1 MFWSWIKFYDEVG
14 NFNNEKLLKLLE
26 NAKRARIKKKGS
38 YKSAWWEIILFGS
51 VSKKQ
56 VWQFIN
62 RFSIFINSGLDVK
75 WALWILVKQ
84 TKNVYFRKIIKEI
97 RENIDHWILIN
108 NSMSRYPDVFD
119 PLTVALV
126 WVWENTGLL
135 WKILNDLDKNLLES
149 IEIRSKIKW
158 AMIYPAILLFLT
170 ISMVVFMMVMIVP
183 RIAEGFAK
191 QNVELPW
198 PTKVIISISEFIQHD
213 YLIILWVIFG
223 VYLIY
228 RLIKSTYLWRL
239 KYAQIAMNLPIF
251 WFIVRQSNIVYFIKS
266 FSTLLDAWVLLLE
279 SIKTSSQ
286 VVPNLAYK
294 KEIMRIKN
302 EVEFWLTIS
311 KSIWL
316 NNEYEDS
323 IYLNKF
329 FPEEFAYVINTW
341 EETWTLSESIKKVWV
356 NYNKELRR
364 YIWNMSTMLEPL
376 IIVIVWTLVGAIVIA
391 IMLPFFELWKVVQNM

>member
-126 WVWENTGLL
+126 WVW
-135 WKILNDLDKNLLES
+135 
-149 IEIRSKIKW
+149 
-158 AMIYPAILLFLT
+158 
-170 ISMVVFMMVMIVP
+170 
-183 RIAEGFAK
+183 
-191 QNVELPW
+191 
-198 PTKVIISISEFIQHD
+198 
-213 YLIILWVIFG
+213 
-223 VYLIY
+223 
-228 RLIKSTYLWRL
+228 
-239 KYAQIAMNLPIF
+239 
-251 WFIVRQSNIVYFIKS
+251 
-266 FSTLLDAWVLLLE
+266 
-279 SIKTSSQ
+279 
-286 VVPNLAYK
+286 
-294 KEIMRIKN
+294 
-302 EVEFWLTIS
+302 
-311 KSIWL
+311 
-316 NNEYEDS
+316 
-323 IYLNKF
+323 
-329 FPEEFAYVINTW
+329 
-341 EETWTLSESIKKVWV
+341 
-356 NYNKELRR
+356 
-364 YIWNMSTMLEPL
+364 
-376 IIVIVWTLVGAIVIA
+376 
-391 IMLPFFELWKVVQNM
+391 